1 MIVLHL
7 AMWEVRY
14 GVDMLKLCHIV
25 PACLDFDGMGGCEV
39 FCRNPTITHSNIYI
53 QTAAP
58 PIHLD
63 HSRERSKLYNHIF
76 VKALY
81 KHTWQGRLSR
91 VMVHIQRQPNC
102 TLCVCWHLW
111 LTHSGN
117 TKSRRIVRFVVLHIE
132 TLVKYILCLAN
143 KLLFICGV
151 CEGMFIREMCAAC
164 NM

>member
-1 MIVLHL
+1 MSHR
-7 AMWEVRY
+7 A
-14 GVDMLKLCHIV
+14 
-25 PACLDFDGMGGCEV
+25 GMSRLWWNGWLQS
-39 FCRNPTITHSNIYI
+39 FLSNSHHTYSIYLPSTICIT
-53 QTAAP
+53 TT
-58 PIHLD
+58 HLD
-63 HSRERSKLYNHIF
+63 HSRECSKLYKHIF

-91 VMVHIQRQPNC
+91 VMVHSQRQPNC

-117 TKSRRIVRFVVLHIE
+117 TKSRRIVRLVVLHIE

-143 KLLFICGV
+143 KLSMHGTWV
-151 CEGMFIREMCAAC
+151 CLYVWCMSKGIRARGMCAAC